1 MRSKKNIV
9 LHRLLKEEKR
19 RDGRRR
25 RRRRRRRTRKRSHQH
40 ITGSEFKG
48 LISSS
53 TTSKR
58 MTRDRQHLF

>member
-1 MRSKKNIV
+1 MQSKKNIV

-25 RRRRRRRTRKRSHQH
+25 RRSRKRSHQH

>member
-19 RDGRRR
+19 RDGRR

>member
-25 RRRRRRRTRKRSHQH
+25 RRSRKRSHQH

-58 MTRDRQHLF
+58 MTRERQHLF